1 MCFLSTTFPNAP
13 EPAPSPPFPAPPTL
27 YFLTSCLYSSRNN
40 SCLDLKHF
48 QAANDN
54 FGLTNPLA
62 SHQKTTLRPNKP
74 EKKGFSSSSAFFF
87 FHGSLFVIGKSGVSK
102 KTPGVIFDI
111 NYSTISVRPSI
122 YQILSPILTFFRA
135 CLHGNGGRQVGE
147 VTRLGGVTPCPY
159 NLLY

>member
-1 MCFLSTTFPNAP
+1 M
-13 EPAPSPPFPAPPTL
+13 
-27 YFLTSCLYSSRNN
+27 
-40 SCLDLKHF
+40 
-48 QAANDN
+48 
-54 FGLTNPLA
+54 
-62 SHQKTTLRPNKP
+62 
-74 EKKGFSSSSAFFF
+74 
-87 FHGSLFVIGKSGVSK
+87 SK

-159 NLLY
+159 NLILNLITFKSVGKVAPRRVARYARPGNPINQVQILPRKHFKVG

>member
-1 MCFLSTTFPNAP
+1 MKRP
-13 EPAPSPPFPAPPTL
+13 PSDQINQKRKV
-27 YFLTSCLYSSRNN
+27 SR
-40 SCLDLKHF
+40 
-48 QAANDN
+48 
-54 FGLTNPLA
+54 PLP
-62 SHQKTTLRPNKP
+62 L
-74 EKKGFSSSSAFFF
+74 FFF

-159 NLLY
+159 YI